1 MDTYDNMETDRN
13 IFKFWLHRIPFVGD
27 STIYK
32 LLEEYTEAG
41 DVFEAFMKSDEKVL
55 RIIGEKRMNRIL
67 EKKDIRFF
75 PSDGTKERITHVTE
89 LIAKDYRLMTE
100 SGISFVTVEDEDY
113 PSRLL
118 DINPAPYAL
127 YVKGRLPENDVPSV
141 AIIGARNCSEY
152 GTYIA
157 NAFGEALA
165 KEGVNIISGMARGVD
180 GISQRGALNV
190 DGNTFAVLGSGV
202 DVCYPEG
209 NYKLYR
215 DIQKKGGVISTFP
228 PGTEPLKQQF
238 PERNKIVAALA
249 DILLVVE
256 ARVKSGTSITVDLA
270 LKMGKDVYA
279 VPGRLTD
286 RLSDGCNLLIRDG
299 AGIALSPED
308 ILRELAVFWNRLNPE
323 DEDFNQNTINHLNPG
338 RPREDIGLLKY
349 LDATPHT
356 ADEIHQKRLTDEEG
370 ISLSQTLSELVLLCV
385 DGKAVQVGSGYFYR
399 PY

>member
-1 MDTYDNMETDRN
+1 MERN
-13 IFKFWLHRIPFVGD
+13 IYRYWLHRVPEIGD
-27 STIYK
+27 ATIYK
-32 LLEEYTEAG
+32 LLGAYG
-41 DVFEAFMKSDEKVL
+41 DAENVFEAFMGSEERVTQ
-55 RIIGEKRMNRIL
+55 IIGEKRMEKILTSKDVRFTPCKSNHADDEEVMNRARELL
-67 EKKDIRFF
+67 E
-75 PSDGTKERITHVTE
+75 E
-89 LIAKDYRLMTE
+89 DYGRMLRD
-100 SGISFVTVEDEDY
+100 GISFVTIEDDEY
-113 PSRLL
+113 PARLK
-118 DINPAPYAL
+118 DICPSPYAL
-127 YVKGRLPENDVPSV
+127 YVKGRLPEDDIPSV

-209 NYKLYR
+209 NFKLYR
-215 DIQKKGGVISTFP
+215 DIQKRGGVISTFP
-228 PGTEPLKQQF
+228 PGSQPLKQQF

-323 DEDFNQNTINHLNPG
+323 DEDFNQNTINHLGLG
-338 RPREDIGLLKY
+338 RPKSDIGLLKY
-349 LDATPHT
+349 LDSNPQT
-356 ADEIHQKRLTDEEG
+356 ADDIHRRRLEEEEG
-370 ISLSQTLSELVLLCV
+370 ISLSQTLSELVLLCA